1 MVKNIVVLYDRSIKK
16 NKAYGLTIE
25 LASVNALEGRLCICR
40 DSCPTE
46 LVTPISSTS
55 IESSDVFPRKEGAF
69 QRLSEVEVLDPTM
82 GTTNGLAVVG
92 EEVEALFRMN
102 YKLRAGGAL

>member
-1 MVKNIVVLYDRSIKK
+1 MTEVFKK